1 VDQIAM
7 TFTIPG
13 TLAANHTFTFKAQ
26 RPLQILGVSAVNT
39 SANAGTIAVGTAAD
53 ADGFLVAKSF
63 GVSGA
68 PAEYEKKQFDGALLS
83 NPGNEYPAVE
93 DGDVVSVTITDH
105 ASHMANVCVVLFCAA

>member
-1 VDQIAM
+1 M
-7 TFTIPG
+7 TFTVPG

-39 SANAGTIAVGTAAD
+39 TANAGTIAVGTSGD
-53 ADGFLVAKSF
+53 PDGFLAAKAF

-68 PAEYEKKQFDGALLS
+68 PAEYQKKEFDGALLS
-83 NPGNEYPAVE
+83 NPGNEHPAIE
-93 DGDVVSVTITDH
+93 DGDVVSLTVTDH